1 MENFSLERSVLAD
14 LEVAGQQDSNSSNN
28 RDIILAPEAQEKQD
42 STSTLLRGKP
52 DAYYNLASVLIRPE
66 DSRWQMEYET
76 MPVNIRIF
84 METTKNSREDAKFPH
99 CIGSMSSILP
109 PFPQEKYMGMWY
121 ERIKSCVEEEAHQEH
136 CSNDMEYA
144 GKDRINDTDY
154 RLSNKAVAIHSQ
166 WQELPSKIQDYNQH
180 LRLLQEIETEILIL
194 GNRIPLLTGIM
205 AVLRRVRKA
214 DKAYANLQVYRLQS
228 VPEYKRHDMLYPNV
242 NNYRLL
248 CLRSLESKVI
258 HYLVQVM
265 KTILD
270 GQGQIQKEVLYES
283 TLWKSEYFKI
293 LVWDGMA
300 NVALMANITFYTT
313 NYSFIEHCTSN
324 VNRDNPTFR
333 QYF

>member
-28 RDIILAPEAQEKQD
+28 RDIILAPESQEIGTNMEDTTPLNSQHNSLQD

-180 LRLLQEIETEILIL
+180 LR
-194 GNRIPLLTGIM
+194 
-205 AVLRRVRKA
+205 
-214 DKAYANLQVYRLQS
+214 
-228 VPEYKRHDMLYPNV
+228 
-242 NNYRLL
+242 
-248 CLRSLESKVI
+248 
-258 HYLVQVM
+258 
-265 KTILD
+265 
-270 GQGQIQKEVLYES
+270 
-283 TLWKSEYFKI
+283 
-293 LVWDGMA
+293 
-300 NVALMANITFYTT
+300 
-313 NYSFIEHCTSN
+313 
-324 VNRDNPTFR
+324 
-333 QYF
+333 